1 MAGVHSY
8 PLLVEFEETK
18 IPRLKIKLV
27 KYFQSKKSNGG
38 GECEVE
44 YENGSSTA
52 MVRFRREEGKF
63 VTIKSCLLYL
73 SSYNITYYQRSYM
86 VTCVCVVSQIR
97 ETFWPKSRIRSV
109 WKKAFWSWRSAYP
122 RKRNHHGCEKF
133 VMNHLSTTVL
143 FCVPQ
148 ICSYIDDAIYEIRF
162 HCW

>member
-73 SSYNITYYQRSYM
+73 SSYNITYYQRSYV

-109 WKKAFWSWRSAYP
+109 WKKAF
-122 RKRNHHGCEKF
+122 
-133 VMNHLSTTVL
+133 
-143 FCVPQ
+143 
-148 ICSYIDDAIYEIRF
+148 
-162 HCW
+162 